1 MSLCHVAWQKGG
13 QGTIESLQGD
23 AIVIVSTTPSPPGS
37 RIDGQL
43 TGRNGEAGPT
53 LRVKIHSSKKQ
64 SDGSFLL
71 EGRALDMTR
80 QVRTFIVA
88 EATPQN

>member
-1 MSLCHVAWQKGG
+1 MALCELIWQKGG
-13 QGTIESLQGD
+13 TAAVESLAGD
-23 AIVIVSTTPSPPGS
+23 AIVIRSTIPSPPGS

-43 TGRNGEAGPT
+43 VGQNGESGPT

-64 SDGSFLL
+64 SDGSFVL

-80 QVRTFIVA
+80 QVRAFVLG
-88 EATPQN
+88 E